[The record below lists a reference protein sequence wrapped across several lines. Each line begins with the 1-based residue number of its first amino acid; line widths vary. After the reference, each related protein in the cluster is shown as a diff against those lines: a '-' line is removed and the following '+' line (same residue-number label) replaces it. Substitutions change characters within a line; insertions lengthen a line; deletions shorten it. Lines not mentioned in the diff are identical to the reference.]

1 MFVLFIKPHVKLYFP
16 ELECLTMRKHDVI
29 AYSLNWS
36 GFFWS
41 QIKINMFSLRSL
53 DLCFENN
60 VQLSNV
66 LDHELLRICYLKK
79 DLQNIIQW
87 DLYKIKSYMRR
98 WVVFGVMDIHW
109 NLLKITLAADILGQ
123 SEIFEA
129 MLFALEIFHISNYQT
144 IVVKIHI
151 R

>member
-41 QIKINMFSLRSL
+41 QIKINILSLRSL

-98 WVVFGVMDIHW
+98 WVILGVMDIHW
-109 NLLKITLAADILGQ
+109 NLLKITLAADILRLHKTERNLW
-123 SEIFEA
+123 SD
-129 MLFALEIFHISNYQT
+129 
-144 IVVKIHI
+144 VI
-151 R
+151 RFRDIPH